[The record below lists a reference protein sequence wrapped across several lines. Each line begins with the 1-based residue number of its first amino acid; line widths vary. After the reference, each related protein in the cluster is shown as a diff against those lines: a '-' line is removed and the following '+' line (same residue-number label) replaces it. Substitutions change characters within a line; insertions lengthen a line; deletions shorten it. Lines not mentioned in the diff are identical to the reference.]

1 MLLKS
6 FISTNR
12 IRILRKKNWATS
24 FQKSLGICIILG
36 SLICLT
42 VAPSAALSSPK
53 WGIYVGSSK
62 DLLTSTKILEDS
74 LGNKFENVLY
84 YNAITDDFNI
94 NLANQVKDNNKHLQI
109 ILEFFDPNLDTDQPK
124 YRLSTITNGD
134 HDADITRWANQVK
147 NFNDIV
153 YLTPLSEMN
162 GYWQTWSGVSN
173 GNTPSDFIPAWRHI
187 RDIFTATGTTNVKWV
202 WAVNAV
208 SVPNIPSNS
217 PNVYY
222 PGDNYVDYIGIDG
235 YNFGPPDE
243 PWLSFR
249 NIFMPMYQK
258 ISQTISSTKP
268 MMIME
273 TACSE
278 AGGDKAK
285 WINDMFYDLSYSFP
299 QVVQVNW
306 FNRNKERD
314 WRIESSNASLEAFR
328 SNFAVKNN
336 DISPTT
342 NSTHSPSPTHIIKN
356 NINST
361 HDKQQLD
368 IKETIDST
376 INTDSASSENNS
388 YSKSEKYLSQNN
400 SINETTMIK
409 LIGALIIFAQIAAFI
424 LFRNLK
430 EYDNNRKHQK
440 HLKKT

>member
-1 MLLKS
+1 
-6 FISTNR
+6 
-12 IRILRKKNWATS
+12 
-24 FQKSLGICIILG
+24 
-36 SLICLT
+36 
-42 VAPSAALSSPK
+42 
-53 WGIYVGSSK
+53 
-62 DLLTSTKILEDS
+62 
-74 LGNKFENVLY
+74 
-84 YNAITDDFNI
+84 
-94 NLANQVKDNNKHLQI
+94 
-109 ILEFFDPNLDTDQPK
+109 
-124 YRLSTITNGD
+124 
-134 HDADITRWANQVK
+134 
-147 NFNDIV
+147 
-153 YLTPLSEMN
+153 
-162 GYWQTWSGVSN
+162 
-173 GNTPSDFIPAWRHI
+173 
-187 RDIFTATGTTNVKWV
+187 
-202 WAVNAV
+202 
-208 SVPNIPSNS
+208 
-217 PNVYY
+217 
-222 PGDNYVDYIGIDG
+222 VDYIGIDG